1 MNRHTLKLTRP
12 DSPLS
17 PALYYAG
24 QDDDGGF
31 RWTPELLRCKGLHGL
46 RYAERLLP
54 AARKWAELHY
64 LGTCV
69 VETVGTYAD
78 LHGAASKEAAKEV
91 ETGRSASVV
100 EAERL
105 KKARQDDKALGHA
118 KVGCRICGGPVKLT
132 GRMGRGAACC
142 SDLCRVEYK
151 AKARRK
157 QKAYNAKYY
166 ADNKARIYAQRE
178 EAQARHSEREGAD
191 NE

>member
-12 DSPLS
+12 DSPLT

-31 RWTPELLRCKGLHGL
+31 MWTPELLRCKGLHGL

-54 AARKWAELHY
+54 AARKWAALHY

-105 KKARQDDKALGHA
+105 KKARKDDKVLGHA
-118 KVGCRICGGPVKLT
+118 KVGCRICGEPVKLT
-132 GRMGRGAACC
+132 GRKGRGSAVC
-142 SDLCRVEYK
+142 SDLCRVEY
-151 AKARRK
+151 AARERRK
-157 QKAYNAKYY
+157 QKAYNAAYF
-166 ADNKARIYAQRE
+166 AANRDRIMAQRDE
-178 EAQARHSEREGAD
+178 SKAKHSEREGAG